1 MKVCI
6 DIDDFHSF
14 PKWDCT
20 DVLLRCV
27 EQIPEIKF
35 TLFFTPFMKKI
46 PATDYPQSLE
56 RLRELIETGNVEVYL
71 HGLTHMKFLNGEF
84 GALPMNIVRKRI
96 LKSFQYTERCRIP
109 FKRGYKFPWNVY
121 NSASLKAL
129 ERLDLVLFS
138 NKYEK
143 EFHGR
148 QVIWENRDHIKKRYI
163 QPANYRHGRPVK
175 PLSTDTIYY
184 HGHAQNVRST
194 GIRESCN
201 TLLKELSELKNMTD
215 VDFIFCSDLA
225 EKYCSMRRK

>member
-6 DIDDFHSF
+6 DIDDYHSF

-20 DVLLRCV
+20 DVLLRFV
-27 EQIPEIKF
+27 KRIPEIRF

-56 RLRELIETGNVEVYL
+56 RLRELIEKGNVEVFI
-71 HGLTHMKFLNGEF
+71 HGLTHMKYLNGEF
-84 GALPMNIVRKRI
+84 RTLPMNIVRKRI
-96 LKSFQYTERCRIP
+96 LKSLQYTEKCQIP
-109 FKRGYKFPWNVY
+109 FKRGYKFPWNMY
-121 NSASLKAL
+121 NRASLKAL
-129 ERLDLVLFS
+129 ENLDLILFS

-143 EFHGR
+143 GFKGR

-163 QPANYRHGRPVK
+163 QPANYRYGRPPK

-194 GIRESCN
+194 GIRESYKN
-201 TLLKELSELKNMTD
+201 LLHELSELKKMAD
-215 VDFIFCSDLA
+215 MMFIFCSDLA
-225 EKYCSMRRK
+225 V